1 MIKIWS
7 MENQNNNLSISII
20 NPGKTNTKMRKKAFP
35 GNNADN
41 LQNPREVAEKI
52 KSIIFS
58 NKIYK
63 GEVID
68 LIRVKLD

>member
-1 MIKIWS
+1 
-7 MENQNNNLSISII
+7 
-20 NPGKTNTKMRKKAFP
+20 MRKQAIP
-35 GNNADN
+35 GENPDN
-41 LQNPREVAEKI
+41 LQNPKEVAEKI